1 MPSPAPASAEP
12 AGAPAGREA
21 APAKPA
27 GPLQATTTY
36 VVKPGDSLW
45 KIFTSVRSEK
55 PDRGGWIDFLSNAQS
70 MNSLNDPDLL
80 KPGKVLT
87 ISVQK

>member
-1 MPSPAPASAEP
+1 M
-12 AGAPAGREA
+12 
-21 APAKPA
+21 
-27 GPLQATTTY
+27 
-36 VVKPGDSLW
+36 KPGDSLW

-55 PDRGGWIDFLSNAQS
+55 PDRRGWIDFLSNAQS

-80 KPGKVLT
+80 KPGKVLM